1 MPGANGETT
10 GRGMTRRA
18 FLRVTAVGSMG
29 ARALVGHALAGSAPA
44 RALAQ
49 ETAREIRRAPRP
61 TEIDFGPLGR
71 RMVWT
76 YDGQFPGR
84 EIRVREGERLRVV
97 VKNELSE
104 PTTIHWHG
112 VPVPNAMDGVP
123 GLTQAPIAPGA
134 SFTYEFDARPAGS
147 YMYHSHQGLQIDRGL
162 VGSLVIEERS
172 PSVAYDRDYTLVLDD
187 LLPGDPPDMASGE
200 RGRSPRGGIMGG
212 GMMGGMGGGM
222 MGGGGMGSMM
232 SLGIPDYLALLVNGR
247 PPFDPPAFEV
257 KRGERVRLR
266 LINPSGA
273 TTYRVAIAGH
283 RMSVSHADGRPVKP
297 VQVDALEI
305 SMGERYDVVVEA
317 RNPGTW
323 AIAAAPLQGSPEPAR
338 AILRYLDA
346 RAAPPS
352 ARQEPEGLRRGRVL
366 QIEDLD
372 AVEPDSGERSPD
384 RDVDLV
390 LSGGM
395 MSSAWSIG
403 GQVYP
408 EVDPIEIHRGEQ
420 VRFRMRNMSM
430 ALHPMH
436 LHGHFFRVGRAWKDT
451 VIVPPHMGEVSFE
464 FRADNPGRWFFHC
477 HNAYHMEMG
486 MAREVR
492 YVA

>member
-1 MPGANGETT
+1 
-10 GRGMTRRA
+10 
-18 FLRVTAVGSMG
+18 
-29 ARALVGHALAGSAPA
+29 
-44 RALAQ
+44 
-49 ETAREIRRAPRP
+49 
-61 TEIDFGPLGR
+61 
-71 RMVWT
+71 
-76 YDGQFPGR
+76 
-84 EIRVREGERLRVV
+84 
-97 VKNELSE
+97 
-104 PTTIHWHG
+104 
-112 VPVPNAMDGVP
+112 
-123 GLTQAPIAPGA
+123 
-134 SFTYEFDARPAGS
+134 
-147 YMYHSHQGLQIDRGL
+147 
-162 VGSLVIEERS
+162 
-172 PSVAYDRDYTLVLDD
+172 
-187 LLPGDPPDMASGE
+187 
-200 RGRSPRGGIMGG
+200 
-212 GMMGGMGGGM
+212 
-222 MGGGGMGSMM
+222 
-232 SLGIPDYLALLVNGR
+232 
-247 PPFDPPAFEV
+247 V

-266 LINPSGA
+266 LLNPSGA

-305 SMGERYDVVVEA
+305 GMGERYDVIIDA

-323 AIAAAPLQGSPEPAR
+323 AIAAAPLQGSLEPAR

-352 ARQEPEGLRRGRVL
+352 ARQEPEGLRRGRL
-366 QIEDLD
+366 LRMEDLD
-372 AVEPDSGERSPD
+372 GVERDDSASSPD

-395 MSSAWSIG
+395 MSSAWTIG

-408 EVDPIEIHRGEQ
+408 EADPIEIRRGER

-451 VIVPPHMGEVSFE
+451 VIVPPRMGEVSFE